1 MAQDQTASS
10 TKSLHTCQPTY
21 TPPPPHPSQPSLPRS
36 VRANVSNFTTNRV
49 SALLSIFFFRSTHY
63 SFIAR
68 YCTFTLLRGHSQSS
82 SSSYPPSTITMA
94 WMLSL
99 KALLVLT
106 SVVFVGLALKLSAI
120 GVGILCL
127 SRASLMGLASLLAQ
141 APISLPRHQR
151 DHHWHRCLF
160 AARLKN
166 LVDKD
171 AEEKSDAATE
181 ALLQE
186 LVVDAEETKKEATG
200 TVDEQH
206 PLPEEDVEQALIG
219 LLGSTDE
226 LNQQEEELR
235 AEFEEVERKLEETLE
250 LQRRMENDAK
260 QKRLA
265 EQNDNVED

>member
-1 MAQDQTASS
+1 
-10 TKSLHTCQPTY
+10 
-21 TPPPPHPSQPSLPRS
+21 
-36 VRANVSNFTTNRV
+36 
-49 SALLSIFFFRSTHY
+49 
-63 SFIAR
+63 
-68 YCTFTLLRGHSQSS
+68 
-82 SSSYPPSTITMA
+82 MA

-106 SVVFVGLALKLSAI
+106 SVVFV
-120 GVGILCL
+120 
-127 SRASLMGLASLLAQ
+127 
-141 APISLPRHQR
+141 APIETTSMIQCLLRRLQR
-151 DHHWHRCLF
+151 RSRRVWRFGTDGGARAERRGSGSDFGGDEGCGGGEWLCRGLHVIHVTHVIDVHF
-160 AARLKN
+160 AGRLVQARLKN

-186 LVVDAEETKKEATG
+186 LVVDAEETKKGVAI
-200 TVDEQH
+200 
-206 PLPEEDVEQALIG
+206 LLLMVEMILNWRLIG

>member
-1 MAQDQTASS
+1 
-10 TKSLHTCQPTY
+10 
-21 TPPPPHPSQPSLPRS
+21 
-36 VRANVSNFTTNRV
+36 
-49 SALLSIFFFRSTHY
+49 
-63 SFIAR
+63 
-68 YCTFTLLRGHSQSS
+68 
-82 SSSYPPSTITMA
+82 MA

-106 SVVFVGLALKLSAI
+106 SVVFVGLALKLSVPLALEFCASHVPLLWVSPLSWLKPPYLYLDINGIII
-120 GVGILCL
+120 GIV
-127 SRASLMGLASLLAQ
+127 ASLRFHHS
-141 APISLPRHQR
+141 SDR
-151 DHHWHRCLF
+151 DHQHDPMPPPEAPEEITSEFGVLEPTVAHELREEALEVTSEVTKAVVVVNGSAEDCTLF
-160 AARLKN
+160 TLLTARLKN

-186 LVVDAEETKKEATG
+186 LVVDAEETKKGVAI
-200 TVDEQH
+200 
-206 PLPEEDVEQALIG
+206 LLLMVEMILNWRLIG